1 MREGQQS
8 KAAGAEQLEEEAALC
23 MSVTERIFR
32 MQGRIEEE
40 RHTGPATPRSRSGA
54 ATPKS
59 ARSW

>member
-32 MQGRIEEE
+32 MQGRIEED
-40 RHTGPATPRSRSGA
+40 RHTPATPRSRSGA

>member
-8 KAAGAEQLEEEAALC
+8 KAAGAEHLEEEAALC
-23 MSVTERIFR
+23 MSVTERIFK
-32 MQGRIEEE
+32 MQEKIEEK
-40 RHTGPATPRSRSGA
+40 RLSPVTPRSRSGG